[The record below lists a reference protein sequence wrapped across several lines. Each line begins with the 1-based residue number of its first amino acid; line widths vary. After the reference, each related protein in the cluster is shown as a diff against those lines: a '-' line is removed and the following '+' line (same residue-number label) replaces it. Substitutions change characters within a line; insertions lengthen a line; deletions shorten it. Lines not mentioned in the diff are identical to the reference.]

1 MLVLSRKTEQTIH
14 IGDHIKVTI
23 LKVKGNCVKV
33 GVEAPQPVR
42 ILRGELES
50 NELWDA
56 KSENGY
62 KDSNRLPVSCK

>member
-33 GVEAPQPVR
+33 GVEAPQRVR

-56 KSENGY
+56 NSESGD
-62 KDSNRLPVSCK
+62 KDSNRLLVSCK